1 MKYAGMSLDAAA
13 NKIVYDELVD
23 FGGSGGFIA
32 LDRAG
37 NITMP
42 FNTEGMY
49 RGYMNEKGVPKVFI
63 YGDEQ

>member
-13 NKIVYDELVD
+13 NKIVYEELVD
-23 FGGSGGFIA
+23 FGGSGGLIA

-42 FNTEGMY
+42 FNTSGMY
-49 RGYMNEKGVPKVFI
+49 RGYMNKKDTPRVFI
-63 YGDEQ
+63 YQDE